1 MAALPNGRVG
11 GETRASSSPARPPA
25 RVDRSAPQVPRALPG
40 RRRAPPGPAPLL
52 SPFLSG
58 FALSSSP
65 AVPAQ
70 HLAASLWQ
78 TEGLDLRPTLVF
90 VLRPSSAA
98 AVEAAKPPTPPRAL
112 FFFTTTPSPNTATGV
127 FGLSPL
133 HSACV
138 GEMFPVPEG
147 MKGLGLVSMATGRK
161 RWVINP
167 SPPSCD

>member
-11 GETRASSSPARPPA
+11 GGTRASSSPARPPA

-98 AVEAAKPPTPPRAL
+98 AVEAAKPPTPPGAL
-112 FFFTTTPSPNTATGV
+112 FYYHPFPQHCHWRVWAKPPPFRLRWRNVPGTRRNERTGV
-127 FGLSPL
+127 GL
-133 HSACV
+133 HGNWKKEV
-138 GEMFPVPEG
+138 GY
-147 MKGLGLVSMATGRK
+147 KSIATLL
-161 RWVINP
+161 
-167 SPPSCD
+167 